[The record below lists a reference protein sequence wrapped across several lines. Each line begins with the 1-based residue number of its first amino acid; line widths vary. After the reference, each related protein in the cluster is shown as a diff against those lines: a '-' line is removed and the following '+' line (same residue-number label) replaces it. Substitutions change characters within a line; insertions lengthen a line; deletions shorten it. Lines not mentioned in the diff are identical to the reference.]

1 MPSPYSKNKSTA
13 LPLPFEDGNCNET
26 AIPSKKCK
34 SCDLVKPLSEY
45 HPDRDGWQLICKICA
60 RYKSKVRAKIRK
72 FAPPR
77 SIVCDCCGEIPQSRW
92 CMDHDHERECFRGW
106 ICERCNIGLG
116 KFGDNI
122 EGLTKAIDYL
132 KRTTEQKKEEA

>member
-1 MPSPYSKNKSTA
+1 
-13 LPLPFEDGNCNET
+13 
-26 AIPSKKCK
+26 
-34 SCDLVKPLSEY
+34 
-45 HPDRDGWQLICKICA
+45 
-60 RYKSKVRAKIRK
+60 
-72 FAPPR
+72 
-77 SIVCDCCGEIPQSRW
+77 
-92 CMDHDHERECFRGW
+92 MDHDHQKECFRGW